1 MAYNLAESTAWN
13 AQASFANTGAADE
26 SRFSARYQPQAYWTL
41 AQSQR

>member
-26 SRFSARYQPQAYWTL
+26 SRFSARYQAYWTL